1 MCGMLHVPPCLNI
14 PYLVQSNNRRST
26 SSGRTNAYLLSRSMN
41 SFVSMIL
48 YCADSRMLPVIRN
61 VRKDEMFWLFFASK
75 FLFSMLSN
83 LDMRVGVHLPVSLQR
98 LTEGGSLQ

>member
-1 MCGMLHVPPCLNI
+1 
-14 PYLVQSNNRRST
+14 
-26 SSGRTNAYLLSRSMN
+26 
-41 SFVSMIL
+41 
-48 YCADSRMLPVIRN
+48 MLPVIRN